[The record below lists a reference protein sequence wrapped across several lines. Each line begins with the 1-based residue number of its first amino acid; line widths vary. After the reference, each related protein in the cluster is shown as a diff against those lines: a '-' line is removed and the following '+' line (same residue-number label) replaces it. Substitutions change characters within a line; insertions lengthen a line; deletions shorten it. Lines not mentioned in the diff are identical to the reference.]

1 MSVAIL
7 SAGSR
12 TRRFSKR
19 LTQVLVTLFG
29 LLILTFFIGRVM
41 PVDPVLAIVG
51 PDADHSTYQQVYQ
64 QLGFDKSLL
73 TQFGIYLN
81 NLLHG
86 DFGNALL
93 TGKPVLDDILRV
105 FPATLELAT
114 MAIIVGAGLG
124 IPLGVLAAARRN
136 SISDYVV
143 RIISLAGYST
153 PIFWVGM
160 MGLLLFYAWL
170 GWVGGAGRLDLGLD
184 GIVPRRT
191 GLMTVDAL
199 LAGNSAVF
207 WNAINHLVL
216 PASLLG
222 FHSLAYI
229 SRMTRSFMLAQ
240 LSQEFI
246 ITARVKGL
254 TERQVIWNHAF
265 RNILV
270 QLLTVV
276 ALAYGSLLEGAVL
289 IETVF
294 SWPGFGSYLTGSL
307 LLGDMNAV
315 MGCVLL
321 VGMIFVMLNLL
332 SDMLYQLFDPFLWIR
347 RWGPGSL
354 KAASVSNAL
363 SPVRQV
369 SSARW
374 RVTRLPP
381 LVAGLSCCC

>member
-1 MSVAIL
+1 M
-7 SAGSR
+7 
-12 TRRFSKR
+12 
-19 LTQVLVTLFG
+19 
-29 LLILTFFIGRVM
+29 
-41 PVDPVLAIVG
+41 
-51 PDADHSTYQQVYQ
+51 
-64 QLGFDKSLL
+64 
-73 TQFGIYLN
+73 
-81 NLLHG
+81 
-86 DFGNALL
+86 
-93 TGKPVLDDILRV
+93 DDIVRV
-105 FPATLELAT
+105 FPATIELAT
-114 MAIIVGAGLG
+114 MAIVVGAGLG

-136 SISDYVV
+136 SLSDYVV

-160 MGLLLFYAWL
+160 MGLLVFYAWL
-170 GWVGGAGRLDLGLD
+170 SWVGGAGRLDLGLD
-184 GIVPRRT
+184 GLVPRQT

-199 LAGNSAVF
+199 LAGNATVF

-216 PASLLG
+216 PAALLG

-321 VGMIFVMLNLL
+321 VGVIFVMLNLL
-332 SDMLYQLFDPFLWIR
+332 SDMLYQFFDPR
-347 RWGPGSL
+347 TKS
-354 KAASVSNAL
+354 
-363 SPVRQV
+363 
-369 SSARW
+369 
-374 RVTRLPP
+374 
-381 LVAGLSCCC
+381 

>member
-1 MSVAIL
+1 MSMIL
-7 SAGSR
+7 LAPGSR
-12 TRRFSKR
+12 ARRFSKR
-19 LTQVLVTLFG
+19 LSQVLVTLFG
-29 LLILTFFIGRVM
+29 LLLLTFFIGRVM
-41 PVDPVLAIVG
+41 PIDPVLAIVG
-51 PDADHSTYQQVYQ
+51 PDADQSTYQQVYH
-64 QLGFDKSLL
+64 QLGFDKSLA
-73 TQFGIYLN
+73 TQFWIYFGG
-81 NLLHG
+81 LLHG
-86 DFGNALL
+86 DLGNALL
-93 TGKPVLDDILRV
+93 TGKPVVDDILRV

-114 MAIIVGAGLG
+114 VAIIVGAGLG
-124 IPLGVLAAARRN
+124 IPLGVWAAARRN
-136 SISDYVV
+136 SAVDYAV

-170 GWVGGAGRLDLGLD
+170 GWVGGAGRVDLGLD
-184 GIVPRRT
+184 GLVPRRS
-191 GLMTVDAL
+191 GLLLVDAL
-199 LAGNSAVF
+199 LAGNSMVF
-207 WNAINHLVL
+207 FNALNHLIL

-222 FHSLAYI
+222 FHSMAYI

-315 MGCVLL
+315 MGCVLV
-321 VGMIFVMLNLL
+321 VGVIFVLLNLL
-332 SDMLYQLFDPFLWIR
+332 SDMLYQLFDPR
-347 RWGPGSL
+347 TKS
-354 KAASVSNAL
+354 
-363 SPVRQV
+363 
-369 SSARW
+369 
-374 RVTRLPP
+374 
-381 LVAGLSCCC
+381 